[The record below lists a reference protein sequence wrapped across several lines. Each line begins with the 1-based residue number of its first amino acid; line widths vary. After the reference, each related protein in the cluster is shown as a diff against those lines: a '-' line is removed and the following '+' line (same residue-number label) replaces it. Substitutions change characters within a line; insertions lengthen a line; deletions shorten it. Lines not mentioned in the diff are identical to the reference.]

1 MIKAIQITAM
11 VKEDGVS
18 VEYETAKHDSIS
30 LAEKDL
36 FWMVETTKASGKFD
50 SVEVGKSVFNIVED
64 YSDEMQ
70 QEYLTKEN
78 A

>member
-1 MIKAIQITAM
+1 
-11 VKEDGVS
+11 
-18 VEYETAKHDSIS
+18 
-30 LAEKDL
+30 
-36 FWMVETTKASGKFD
+36 MVETTKASGKFD

-64 YSDEMQ
+64 YSNEMQ

>member
-1 MIKAIQITAM
+1 MKKAIQITAM

-36 FWMVETTKASGKFD
+36 FWMVEQTKASGKFET
-50 SVEVGKSVFNIVED
+50 VEVGKSVFNIVED
-64 YSDEMQ
+64 YSNEMT
-70 QEYLTKEN
+70 ELKYG
-78 A
+78 

>member
-1 MIKAIQITAM
+1 MTKAIQITAM

-36 FWMVETTKASGKFD
+36 LWMVEQTKASGNFD
-50 SVEVGKSVFNIVED
+50 SVEVGKSVFNIVDD
-64 YSDEMQ
+64 YSDEMSDLK
-70 QEYLTKEN
+70 YG
-78 A
+78 

>member
-36 FWMVETTKASGKFD
+36 FWMVEQTKASGNFD

-64 YSDEMQ
+64 YSDEMSDLK
-70 QEYLTKEN
+70 YG
-78 A
+78 